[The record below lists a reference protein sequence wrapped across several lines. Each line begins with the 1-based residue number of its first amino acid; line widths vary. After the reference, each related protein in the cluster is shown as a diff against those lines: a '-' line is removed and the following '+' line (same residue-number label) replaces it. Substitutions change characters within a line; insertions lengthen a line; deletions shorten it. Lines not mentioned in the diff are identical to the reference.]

1 MTALIALYI
10 FLALAGG
17 LAIGYLA
24 AQLRAGKTLASR
36 DVEVARLETQ
46 IAALTEG
53 RKQLGEAF
61 GAVANDVLKNN
72 SETFLRLAKENLG
85 AHQTEARA
93 ELEKRQQ
100 AINELLKPINEALKK
115 TGEQIQEIEKER
127 HKAYGSLSEN
137 IRHVAETQQTLQ
149 AETRNLVTALRRPE
163 VRGQWGEMSLRR
175 LAELAG
181 MIERCDFY
189 EQETRDGDA
198 GRMRPDMIVRMPD
211 KRELIV
217 DAKAPLDAYLS
228 AISAATDDE
237 RQQNLKRHATNVRG
251 RMRELATKAYW
262 EQFDGSPDF
271 VVLFIPGEQ
280 FLSAALEH
288 DPTLLEDAFAN
299 KVILATPTSLIALL
313 RAVAFGWRQQ
323 ALAENAE
330 NVRKLGEDMYKRLTT
345 FVDHLGKLGKSIS
358 QSVSHFN
365 KAVGSLE
372 RQVLPAARRFPEM
385 GVNARKEI
393 EEMNTIDEATRVLDA
408 IADDSKSS
416 EM

>member
-1 MTALIALYI
+1 MIALYI
-10 FLALAGG
+10 CIAAIGG
-17 LAIGYLA
+17 IAIGYLA
-24 AQLRAGKTLASR
+24 AQLRAGKTASER
-36 DVEVARLETQ
+36 EIKIARLETE
-46 IAALTEG
+46 IGALTEG
-53 RKQLGEAF
+53 RKQLGDAF
-61 GAVANDVLKNN
+61 GAVANDVLKHN

-85 AHQTEARA
+85 AHQADARA
-93 ELEKRQQ
+93 DLEKKQQ
-100 AINELLKPINEALKK
+100 AINELLKPINDALKK
-115 TGEQIQEIEKER
+115 TDQQIQEIEKER
-127 HKAYGSLSEN
+127 RQAYGTLSEHL
-137 IRHVAETQQTLQ
+137 RQVAETQQNLH
-149 AETRNLVTALRRPE
+149 AETHNLVTALRRPE

-189 EQETRDGDA
+189 EQETRDGDN

-217 DAKAPLDAYLS
+217 DAKAPLDAYLN
-228 AISAATDDE
+228 AISANSDE
-237 RQQNLKRHATNVRG
+237 DRRRFLKHHASKVRE

-262 EQFDGSPDF
+262 EQFSNSPDF
-271 VVLFIPGEQ
+271 VVLYIPGEQ

-288 DPTLLEDAFAN
+288 DPALLEDAFAN
-299 KVILATPTSLIALL
+299 KVILATPTSIIALL

-345 FVDHLGKLGKSIS
+345 FIDHLNKLGRSLG
-358 QSVSHFN
+358 QSVGHFN

-385 GVNARKEI
+385 GVSAKKEI
-393 EEMNTIDEATRVLDA
+393 EEMSTIDEATRVLDA
-408 IADDSKSS
+408 IADESKRN